1 MNNKVQKV
9 MHEFGSGK
17 LKSSSGQKVSNP
29 KQAIAIALSESRR
42 AKRYEGG
49 GAVETGKKQ
58 EYVRVEGDAAKAAT
72 VATKQAI
79 TAGARAERAAPQDIK
94 NQLQDVAN
102 ERAAAA
108 FELRK
113 KSGMA
118 KGGIAKANTHH
129 GKLDLPFK
137 QLNRMAGMKGGGS
150 VKKYAKGNIV
160 SEKDYNASGYSTL
173 RDYLNNQQK
182 KTRRGE
188 TAEQNEA
195 IQSEAMGRRNIA
207 NMAKMPAPSPSG
219 TKDMR
224 DVLGDRAVKQ
234 AAEDNDREMRV
245 LSRYAPKNT
254 QASPSS
260 NMDAR
265 DMQNAL
271 APSRNM
277 DARDMQ
283 AAAANEKAAAQAAAA
298 DKEKASDAAREA
310 GVLSRYKKGGS
321 VKESKA
327 MVAKEMMFMKKK
339 GAPASMMK
347 HEKAEAGMKKGGM
360 ARGGMKMPM
369 SMMSKLRT
377 PTMAATRLG
386 AVPAMAKGGGIES
399 KGKTKGKVIKMAA
412 GGSVSSASR
421 RADGIAQR
429 GKTRC

>member
-1 MNNKVQKV
+1 MNSKVQKV

-79 TAGARAERAAPQDIK
+79 AAGARAERAAPQDIK

-118 KGGIAKANTHH
+118 KGGIAQANTHH

-150 VKKYAKGNIV
+150 VKKYAKGAIV
-160 SEKDYNASGYSTL
+160 SEKDYKASGYGEL
-173 RDYLNNQQK
+173 RDYLNAK
-182 KTRRGE
+182 RGLTRRGE
-188 TAEQNEA
+188 TAEQNTI
-195 IQSEAMGRRNIA
+195 IQSKARAARGE
-207 NMAKMPAPSPSG
+207 PPPPSNLG
-219 TKDMR
+219 AIDMR
-224 DVLGDRAVKQ
+224 LETANRQKAEAL
-234 AAEDNDREMRV
+234 AAENKQTAQDNAREMRAKSQFGKLTDPGGGDN
-245 LSRYAPKNT
+245 LSQADMT
-254 QASPSS
+254 QF
-260 NMDAR
+260 DA
-265 DMQNAL
+265 
-271 APSRNM
+271 
-277 DARDMQ
+277 
-283 AAAANEKAAAQAAAA
+283 
-298 DKEKASDAAREA
+298 
-310 GVLSRYKKGGS
+310 KGGLM
-321 VKESKA
+321 KESK
-327 MVAKEMMFMKKK
+327 
-339 GAPASMMK
+339 
-347 HEKAEAGMKKGGM
+347 MKKGGM

-369 SMMSKLRT
+369 AMMSKLRT
-377 PTMAATRLG
+377 PTMAATKLG

-429 GKTRC
+429 GKTKLTNY